1 VRVRILVVNAV
12 PFVGGA
18 ELWIVNLVRHLEPR
32 GHEME
37 VAHHPNSRLAQLAAE
52 AGARCWT
59 PEVPFSRTLRAGLRL
74 GKRIRAD
81 GHDLVVSTSRADL
94 KVAGIAA
101 RRAGHPGAVARLNS
115 GWAPG
120 ESKRT
125 SGLRWRR
132 HRWYHRHLVQLGAT
146 NSRAGKEDLV
156 SRGLMEADRV
166 VPIYNGVDT
175 VRFDPDRT
183 PRGLFRRELGIP
195 EGEALVVSIS
205 RFAERKGQEYEVE
218 AALRLVET
226 NRGLHFVFLGPCTE
240 KDRPY
245 RERLLARAS
254 HSRIRFLEMREDI
267 PEILADADLLVRAA
281 LTEGLPNCAL
291 EAMAMRVPVVA
302 TAICGT
308 PEAVVDRR
316 TGRLVPPRDVESLI
330 RAISALV
337 AAADRSSI
345 GEAGRAH
352 VLENFT
358 LETMA
363 QAYERLF
370 ERALA
375 ERRSAGNL

>member
-1 VRVRILVVNAV
+1 MPVRLLVVNAI

-18 ELWIVNLVRHLEPR
+18 ERWIVNLVRHLVPR

-37 VAHHPNSRLAQLAAE
+37 VAHHPDSRLAQLARA
-52 AGARCWT
+52 AGAQCWALD
-59 PEVPFSRTLRAGLRL
+59 VPSGRTLRAGLWL
-74 GKRIRAD
+74 GTRVRAG
-81 GHDLVVSTSRADL
+81 GHELVVSTSRADL

-101 RRAGHPGAVARLNS
+101 RRAGHPGVVARLNS
-115 GWAPG
+115 GWAPE
-120 ESKRT
+120 ESMRT
-125 SGLRWRR
+125 SGFKWRR
-132 HRWYHRHLVQLGAT
+132 NRWYHRRLVQLGAT

-156 SRGLMEADRV
+156 ARGFMEADRV

-175 VRFDPDRT
+175 GRFDPDRT
-183 PRGLFRRELGIP
+183 PRGLFRKELGIP
-195 EGEALVVSIS
+195 EQDALVVSIS

-218 AALRLVET
+218 AAMRLVEL
-226 NRGLHFVFLGPCTE
+226 NRALHFAFLGPCTQ
-240 KDRPY
+240 KDRAY
-245 RERLLARAS
+245 RERLVTRAS
-254 HSRIRFLEMREDI
+254 HPRIRFLEAREDV
-267 PEILADADLLVRAA
+267 PEILADTTLLVRAA

-308 PEAVVDRR
+308 PEAVLDRR
-316 TGRLVPPRDVESLI
+316 TGRLVPPRDVEALV
-330 RAISALV
+330 RAISALL
-337 AAADRSSI
+337 AAEDRPAL

-358 LETMA
+358 LENMA
-363 QAYERLF
+363 EAYERLF